1 MEITSAEFVISNT
14 REKMSG
20 RYLPRICLHRP
31 FQRRKVKPYQY
42 ADRPQRTGNDFRYP
56 RKDNANQPLSY

>member
-14 REKMSG
+14 DVKKCPAGIFPE
-20 RYLPRICLHRP
+20 YA